1 MPGLWVP
8 GEPQAVSLPGAG
20 CARGSPFC
28 TGHWCSSGWDGTG
41 RGGTQTRGIQ
51 ASGQAKN
58 QGKTP
63 CLLRGLCVTHG
74 DEPEG
79 SSFLWKWHQKVLWT
93 PSALELSPCPSSSVL
108 AAKEAAPMVCPKDPS
123 LCGVPQVQR
132 LSGANDTEGLNKAR
146 THLQKQQS
154 KENAKRKTN
163 KNSHKKRRMKPM
175 GSSQTHL
182 LFPGKH
188 CKQPQNQRTT
198 LAFQPK

>member
-1 MPGLWVP
+1 MAAPFVR
-8 GEPQAVSLPGAG
+8 AIGAALAG
-20 CARGSPFC
+20 M
-28 TGHWCSSGWDGTG
+28 
-41 RGGTQTRGIQ
+41 
-51 ASGQAKN
+51 GQAEEEPKHGEFRHQARQN

-74 DEPEG
+74 GEPEG
-79 SSFLWKWHQKVLWT
+79 SSFLWKWHQKALWI
-93 PSALELSPCPSSSVL
+93 PSASELSPCPSSSVL

-163 KNSHKKRRMKPM
+163 KNSHKKRRMKQWAPVKHI
-175 GSSQTHL
+175 SCFQASIANSHRTNAPPS
-182 LFPGKH
+182 LFSRNKSF
-188 CKQPQNQRTT
+188 RAELTR
-198 LAFQPK
+198 